1 MKCKTQQDSELVN
14 GQKAGAISIKLITNN
29 SKNEPKKKEGQKR
42 KRGGRER
49 GERGAASVWR
59 KGQNETNMVWN
70 VSKQMVAHKP
80 ERIFENKH
88 NFRYYQNVA
97 NANKIIRIKQ

>member
-1 MKCKTQQDSELVN
+1 MKCKTQQYSVLGN

-29 SKNEPKKKEGQKR
+29 SKNEPKKKRGQKR
-42 KRGGRER
+42 KTGKSGK
-49 GERGAASVWR
+49 GCVWQ
-59 KGQNETNMVWN
+59 KGQNETNMVWS

>member
-1 MKCKTQQDSELVN
+1 M
-14 GQKAGAISIKLITNN
+14 
-29 SKNEPKKKEGQKR
+29 
-42 KRGGRER
+42 
-49 GERGAASVWR
+49 WR